1 MREDWAKNHPEAAKR
16 MEEMKAR
23 QEAHAAA
30 MIKNLT
36 KTATGSSPRKNCS
49 PFPLITASPARTM
62 PFPVA
67 PKRPRMPN
75 MDGPRRPGGPRAE
88 GPPALPEDRKAA
100 EAVKDAV
107 KTVTGAPTATAL
119 TVPVPSLT
127 PTAPRSW
134 LPDGS

>member
-1 MREDWAKNHPEAAKR
+1 MQEEWLKDHPEAAKR

-67 PKRPRMPN
+67 PKDRECPTWTVRGVREAPELK
-75 MDGPRRPGGPRAE
+75 A
-88 GPPALPEDRKAA
+88 PALPEDRKAA
-100 EAVKDAV
+100 EAVKDAG